1 MKFNMSS
8 KDLVGAKVKISG
20 EVVEHLQLGSQ
31 EWVTVK
37 LLSNQ
42 QITINTKL
50 CDEITIGQAESK
62 HAYKQ
67 A

>member
-1 MKFNMSS
+1 MKFNMSH

-50 CDEITIGQAESK
+50 CDEINIEKLESK
-62 HAYKQ
+62 HANKQ

>member
-1 MKFNMSS
+1 MYD

-20 EVVEHLQLGSQ
+20 KIIEHLQLGSQ

-37 LLSNQ
+37 LNNNQ

-50 CDEITIGQAESK
+50 CDEIIPVEQDANK
-62 HAYKQ
+62 
-67 A
+67 